1 MSSKPVQNGKE
12 QILLIQGR
20 YMTNYHVKYFAN
32 ELVKRSPSNS
42 YEKLTNT
49 ILDAKVDLNPHQ
61 VEAALFTFKSPLAKG
76 ALLADEVGLG
86 KTIEAGIIISQ
97 NWAERK
103 RKILLI
109 LPSNLRK
116 QWSQEMMDKFYIPST
131 ILESKNFN
139 AGIKTGNINPFDTD
153 KLVLCS
159 YHFARNKADYI
170 ARTNWDLVV
179 IDEAHRL
186 RNVYKK
192 NNVIANTIKEAI
204 HPYKK
209 ILLTATS
216 LQNSLLELYGLVS
229 FIDEYAFGD
238 LKSFKVQYSHLTG
251 NDSFWHLKER
261 LKPICKRTL
270 RKQVVEYIK
279 YTKRIPMTQEFI
291 PTEDEQQLYEWVS
304 EYLQRPNLQALPAGQ
319 RTLMTLVMRKL
330 LSSSTYAI
338 AGTLNSLMNK
348 LEKKLKSLNKI
359 QPEETQWYEEVLEE
373 VGVDYEGLFEEADE
387 WEDEEGN
394 VYTEEDKEALKLE
407 ILDLRGFRDLAISI
421 TENAKGEKLL
431 TALSSGFQKIEELG
445 GQKKAVIFTES
456 RRTQEYVLKI
466 LDETEYKG
474 KIVLFNGSNND
485 VKSKEVYKSWLE
497 KNKGTDKITGS
508 KTADIRAA
516 LVDYFRKEAVIL
528 IATEAA
534 AEGINLQFCSFIVN
548 YDMPWNPQRIEQR
561 IGRCHRYGQKF
572 DVVVLNF
579 LNKKNAADV
588 RVYELLNDKFKL
600 FEGVFGVSDEVLGA
614 IESGVDFEKQI
625 LSIYQNCRTQQEIED
640 AFDSLQNQFHENITS
655 EILNTRQKLLENF
668 DEEVYEKLKVAK
680 EQSETLLSAHKQ
692 RLYDISSKVLREYAD
707 FQEGGFMLHT
717 LPEGV
722 DAVPGR
728 YTLSMNE
735 GYGHRYRTGLPLA
748 QYAINQAQ
756 QLKTENALIRF
767 TYTGIPKV
775 TVLEPFTG
783 MSGWI
788 MVKKITI
795 ESFETI
801 DEVIISCI
809 CDDGSVIEPEIAR
822 RFFSLKGE
830 AKKPLTFDA
839 PESLFNNYK
848 SLFKGFTGW
857 LAEENAR
864 FFDEEMNKLD
874 AWADDLKKSLE
885 IEIKQLDV
893 EIKTRKTEAR
903 KISEL
908 KAKVAAQREI
918 KKLEAKRNEKRKKL
932 FTAQDDIE
940 SKKEGLIDNIER
952 RMNQNITEKELFT
965 IRWELISN
973 LNNNY
978 KNYPE
983 VREFSGSS

>member
-1 MSSKPVQNGKE
+1 M
-12 QILLIQGR
+12 I
-20 YMTNYHVKYFAN
+20 TDYHAKYFAH

-49 ILDAKVDLNPHQ
+49 IIDAKVDLNPHQ
-61 VEAALFTFKSPLAKG
+61 VEAALFAFKSPLGKG

-116 QWSQEMMDKFYIPST
+116 QWSQEMMDKFYLPST

-139 AGIKTGNINPFDTD
+139 AAIKAGNFNPFEINE
-153 KLVLCS
+153 LVLCS

-170 ARTNWDLVV
+170 ARINWDLIV

-192 NNVIANTIKEAI
+192 NNVIAKTIKKAI

-209 ILLTATS
+209 ILLTATP
-216 LQNSLLELYGLVS
+216 LQNSLLELFGLVS

-238 LKSFKVQYSHLTG
+238 LKSFKVQYSHLNG
-251 NDSFWHLKER
+251 DNSFWHLKER
-261 LKPICKRTL
+261 LKPLCKRTL

-338 AGTLNSLMNK
+338 GGALNTIMTR
-348 LEKKLKSLNKI
+348 LERKLKGLSKI
-359 QPEETQWYEEVLEE
+359 QPEELQWYEKVLVEVAE
-373 VGVDYEGLFEEADE
+373 DYEGLYEEADE

-394 VYTEEDKEALKLE
+394 VYTEEDIEALKLE
-407 ILDLRGFRDLAISI
+407 ISDLRDFRDLAISI

-466 LDETEYKG
+466 LSETEYEG
-474 KIVLFNGSNND
+474 KIILFNGSNND
-485 VKSKEVYKSWLE
+485 TKSKEVYKAWIQ
-497 KNKGTDKITGS
+497 KHKGTDKITGS

-516 LVDYFRKEAVIL
+516 LVDYFREEAVIL

-579 LNKKNAADV
+579 LNKKNAADI
-588 RVYELLNDKFKL
+588 RVYELLNTKFKL
-600 FEGVFGVSDEVLGA
+600 FEGVFGVSDEVLGP

-625 LSIYQNCRTQQEIED
+625 LGIYQNCRTQEEIEE
-640 AFDSLQNQFHENITS
+640 AFDSLQGQFQESITV
-655 EILNTRQKLLENF
+655 EMHNTRQKLLENF
-668 DEEVYEKLKVAK
+668 DEEVHEKLKVAK
-680 EQSETLLSAHKQ
+680 EESENLLSLHKQ
-692 RLYDISSKVLREYAD
+692 RLYDISIKVLHNNANFE
-707 FQEGGFMLHT
+707 EGGFVLHT
-717 LPEGV
+717 
-722 DAVPGR
+722 
-728 YTLSMNE
+728 
-735 GYGHRYRTGLPLA
+735 PL
-748 QYAINQAQ
+748 
-756 QLKTENALIRF
+756 
-767 TYTGIPKV
+767 
-775 TVLEPFTG
+775 
-783 MSGWI
+783 
-788 MVKKITI
+788 
-795 ESFETI
+795 
-801 DEVIISCI
+801 
-809 CDDGSVIEPEIAR
+809 
-822 RFFSLKGE
+822 
-830 AKKPLTFDA
+830 
-839 PESLFNNYK
+839 
-848 SLFKGFTGW
+848 
-857 LAEENAR
+857 
-864 FFDEEMNKLD
+864 EM
-874 AWADDLKKSLE
+874 
-885 IEIKQLDV
+885 
-893 EIKTRKTEAR
+893 
-903 KISEL
+903 
-908 KAKVAAQREI
+908 
-918 KKLEAKRNEKRKKL
+918 
-932 FTAQDDIE
+932 
-940 SKKEGLIDNIER
+940 
-952 RMNQNITEKELFT
+952 
-965 IRWELISN
+965 
-973 LNNNY
+973 
-978 KNYPE
+978 
-983 VREFSGSS
+983 